1 LVHAGAAAAASIV
14 AISEEMGHHHQNH
27 AHGASDADI
36 AELAS
41 AYARALILGDEV
53 AAEVAI
59 REAMDANV
67 STADI
72 DDKVMTPAL
81 WLVGDLWERGKL
93 SVAEEH
99 IATEISLR
107 VLALQREAQRVA
119 ESRNKRRILLAA
131 PSGEL
136 HVVALRMVA
145 NLLRGAGYDT
155 VMLGPDVPA
164 HTLGAVA
171 RRHKAAVICMSATM
185 YGRTDE
191 VLNAI
196 DDVQH
201 VWPSAGFVVGG
212 RGISVERHL
221 RPQVQVCKRV
231 SEAVETVDALVK
243 HASLN

>member
-1 LVHAGAAAAASIV
+1 M
-14 AISEEMGHHHQNH
+14 AISEEMGHHPQHD
-27 AHGASDADI
+27 ARWASDANI

-41 AYARALILGDEV
+41 AYARALLLGDEV

-59 REAMDANV
+59 REAMDANL
-67 STADI
+67 STAEI

-119 ESRNKRRILLAA
+119 ESRSERRILLGA

-164 HTLGAVA
+164 HTLGSVA
-171 RRHKAAVICMSATM
+171 RRHRVSVVCMSWTM

-196 DDVQH
+196 DDVQR

-212 RGISVERHL
+212 RGVSVERQL

-231 SEAVETVDALVK
+231 SEAVETVDALVQR
-243 HASLN
+243 AALN